1 MRQNPNEMQMMTKS
15 KKAFYYFVALSA
27 VLLVTSC
34 TNQAFFNEYQTVE
47 NDGWKKE
54 EPKVFDF
61 ESLDTITKRSTYIN
75 VRTTN
80 DYPYSNLFLIV
91 RMFPP
96 EGEAT
101 VDTLEYQMAN
111 ADGSMLGTGFSDIKE
126 HKLAWRN
133 HMLLK
138 KQGVYKVEI
147 EHAMRKV
154 NEVKGD
160 AVLSGIT
167 EIGLEVQ

>member
-1 MRQNPNEMQMMTKS
+1 MRQNQNEMQMMTKY
-15 KKAFYYFVALSA
+15 KNAFYYFV
-27 VLLVTSC
+27 VVFTGLLVTSC

-47 NDGWKKE
+47 KDGWNKDE
-54 EPKVFDF
+54 VKVFDF
-61 ESLDTITKRSTYIN
+61 ESLDTISKRSAYIN
-75 VRTTN
+75 LRTTN

-101 VDTLEYQMAN
+101 VDTLQYQMAK
-111 ADGSMLGTGFSDIKE
+111 ADGTLLGSGFSDIKE

-133 HMLLK
+133 HLLLK

-160 AVLSGIT
+160 AVLNGIT